1 MREIQQNEIYRKL
14 LKAVPVAVSAY
25 LGEIGVEN
33 ARDVIFSV
41 QRDKLEDFYPAL
53 RCLAQELDFSYDMD
67 ISLPETDDK
76 AMALFEL
83 NGELLHQTDISSFF
97 GPKMTGIDFSSGD
110 TAGQLQDYKVFAA
123 NLPEENTEDK
133 EKMQFWL
140 KLLSSI
146 SKETTIQ
153 GNKNIS
159 ADFYDDIEASGVAYE
174 IANKVNIAPDDA
186 DRISLLNEV
195 LFKACR
201 KALDERAFPD
211 SRIIAQQAFLS
222 LENFDQE
229 EHPDLKRLKT
239 VISNCMPPLN
249 ELIGEYQ
256 EKYTQAGLGLR
267 NILVFDDDMQKADT
281 KTAAEIREI
290 IFRQHLTHL
299 RRIDNKFYTYP
310 KQYESLPPVIP
321 DPQEQRKVHVTVQK
335 KTLRQFAEVDKAM
348 PRWLDYERHSEIS
361 ASPFLKNSRE
371 ELIKQ
376 IFRQLI
382 SYQVDTNGNL
392 TDLPF
397 LIKFGNKVTTLI
409 EEQEEC
415 DKETLSDILSLTDSL
430 VAVAEAANKHLGTDF
445 DTKLVQHDTLA
456 AMQSQKDIYP
466 DELDVISEYVIK
478 FAQTCG
484 DFLEKENSQQI
495 DTDDFVRLGEKIS
508 VLPDSMEKMEM
519 QELINIHTHLSFGSF
534 YNYAQKRK
542 EKSADFFMKLHQK
555 EFRSMVHKLEAMAE
569 FYPEVQEAG
578 IEKIAKNINASVVHN
593 VIFPFYKQEDDFH
606 AQILMY
612 NGENKLSDEAV
623 LGLAKI
629 SGEFIKDTCQKH
641 KSLLSNRNMPFKLLK
656 ELASIAYMNSK
667 MESLEQD
674 MQASSQELQAQFN
687 IHNQYQEYKFA
698 RRKTMP
704 SDEITKRLIIKN
716 KMHCN

>member
-1 MREIQQNEIYRKL
+1 MREIQQEEIYRKL

-25 LGEIGVEN
+25 LEEIGIEN

-83 NGELLHQTDISSFF
+83 NGELLHQTDVSSFF
-97 GPKMTGIDFSSGD
+97 GSQMTGIDFSGGD
-110 TAGQLQDYKVFAA
+110 PTGQLQDYKVFAA
-123 NLPEENTEDK
+123 NLPEENAEDK

-140 KLLSSI
+140 KTLSSLC
-146 SKETTIQ
+146 KETSIQ

-159 ADFYDDIEASGVAYE
+159 ADFYEDIEASGVAHE
-174 IANKVNIAPDDA
+174 IADKANISPEDA

-195 LFKACR
+195 LFKTCR

-211 SRIIAQQAFLS
+211 SRIIAQQAFLT
-222 LENFDQE
+222 LENFDPE

-239 VISNCMPPLN
+239 VIGNCMPPLN
-249 ELIGEYQ
+249 ELIEEYQ
-256 EKYTQAGLGLR
+256 EEYTQAGSGLR
-267 NILVFDDDMQKADT
+267 NILAFDDNMQKADT

-290 IFRQHLTHL
+290 IFRQHLNHL
-299 RRIDNKFYTYP
+299 RRIDNRLYTYS
-310 KQYESLPPVIP
+310 KQDKPLQPAIP
-321 DPQEQRKVHVTVQK
+321 DPQEQRKVHAAAQK
-335 KTLRQFAEVDKAM
+335 EMLRQFAEVDKAM
-348 PRWLDYERHSEIS
+348 PRWQEYERHSEVS
-361 ASPFLKNSRE
+361 ASPFLKNSRK

-397 LIKFGNKVTTLI
+397 LIKFGNKITTLI

-484 DFLEKENSQQI
+484 DFLEKENSEYV
-495 DTDDFVRLGEKIS
+495 DSDDFDRLGEKIS

-519 QELINIHTHLSFGSF
+519 QELINIYTHLSFGSF

-555 EFRSMVHKLEAMAE
+555 EFLSMVHKLEAMAD

-578 IEKIAKNINASVVHN
+578 IETIARNINAAVVHN
-593 VIFPFYKQEDDFH
+593 VIFPFYKQENDFH
-606 AQILMY
+606 TQILVY
-612 NGENKLSDEAV
+612 NGDNKLSDEAA

-629 SGEFIKDTCQKH
+629 SGEFITDTCKKH
-641 KSLLSNRNMPFKLLK
+641 KSLLIGRNMPFKLLK
-656 ELASIAYMNSK
+656 ELASMAYMNSK
-667 MESLEQD
+667 MESLEQN
-674 MQASSQELQAQFN
+674 MQASSQELQAQFS

-704 SDEITKRLIIKN
+704 SEEITKRLIIKN
-716 KMHCN
+716 KMYCN